1 MLYFYDGQIRRYL
14 LQISR
19 LLSNFVVRYGD
30 GTLNRVPV
38 MYGDQD
44 RQVANIINQ
53 NSENSLQ
60 SAPKI
65 AIYVSD
71 LQLDRNRMGDS
82 SFVGKMHIRERDFDD
97 VNNEY
102 LQQQGGSYT
111 IERLMPTPFKLTVKA
126 DIWSTSTDQ
135 KLQILE
141 QLLVLFNPSLEIQ
154 TTDNFVDW
162 TSLSVVDLTNV
173 IFSSRSVPTGT
184 NTAIDIA
191 TLSLETPI
199 WLTPPAKV
207 KKLGVVT
214 NIISSIFGNI
224 GNPTADYMTGLGN
237 DPNTGFPDI
246 SDKMFTH
253 KSTNGNFDIIVIDGC
268 ITVVEPTN
276 STSIVNWTVVF
287 DQAVGVEKYRPS
299 LSKIYLLQQDG
310 TEVVGYI
317 TLDPF
322 DETCLSVAWDEDTY
336 PANTGI
342 DSWGVLEDEPG
353 YNAVGSFRQSPPGLS
368 NFDAI
373 IDPQK
378 TGPRG
383 SGLPNAETGQRYLLV
398 DDIGAVGN
406 DDGAD
411 AWKANNG
418 DDLIAHANDIIEWQE
433 DHWEVIFNSQA
444 ANDKLICQTNLKT
457 LVQYKWDGISWSK
470 SFEGEYKRG
479 DWRLVL

>member
-19 LLSNFVVRYGD
+19 LLSNFAIRYGD

-44 RQVANIINQ
+44 RQVASIINQ
-53 NSENSLQ
+53 NSENTVQ

-65 AIYVSD
+65 AVYVTG
-71 LQLDRNRMGDS
+71 LELDRNRMSDS
-82 SFVGKMHIRERDFDD
+82 SFVGKIHVRERDFDD

-102 LQQQGGSYT
+102 LNTQGGSYT
-111 IERLMPTPFKLTVKA
+111 VERIMPTPFKLTVKV

-154 TTDNFVDW
+154 TTDNYIDW

-184 NTAIDIA
+184 ATAIDIA
-191 TLSLETPI
+191 TLTLETPI

-214 NIISSIFGNI
+214 NIISSIFGSI
-224 GNPTADYMTGLGN
+224 GAPVADYMTGLGS
-237 DPNTGFPDI
+237 DPNTGFPEI
-246 SDKMFTH
+246 SGKLFTH
-253 KSTNGNFDIIVIDGC
+253 KSTNGNFDIVVLDGC
-268 ITVVEPTN
+268 IRAIEPVNNTN
-276 STSIVNWTVVF
+276 IVNWRMVF
-287 DQAVGVEKYRPS
+287 DQGVGVNQYRPS
-299 LSKIYLLQQDG
+299 LSKIYLLQADG

-322 DETCLSVAWDEDTY
+322 DETCLSVNWDADTY
-336 PANTGI
+336 PTNTGI
-342 DSWGVLEDEPG
+342 DSWGILSSEPG
-353 YNAVGSFRQSPPGLS
+353 YNPGDSYRGANPGLT
-368 NFDAI
+368 NFDAV

-383 SGLPNAETGQRYLLV
+383 SGLPAAVTGQRYLLV
-398 DDIGAVGN
+398 DDIGDPTN
-406 DDGAD
+406 QDGAD
-411 AWKANNG
+411 AWKSDTG
-418 DDLIAHANDIIEWQE
+418 VDLIAHANDIIEWQQ
-433 DHWEVIFNSQA
+433 DHWEVIFDSQL
-444 ANDKLICQTNLKT
+444 ANDKLIYQTNLKT
-457 LVQYKWDGISWSK
+457 LVQYKWDGMTWSK
-470 SFEGEYKRG
+470 SFEGDYKRG

>member
-224 GNPTADYMTGLGN
+224 GNPTADYMTGLGS
-237 DPNTGFPDI
+237 DPNNGFPDI
-246 SDKMFTH
+246 SDKLFTH

-276 STSIVNWTVVF
+276 STSIVNWNVVF
-287 DQAVGVEKYRPS
+287 DQAVGAEKYRPS

-322 DETCLSVAWDEDTY
+322 DETCLSVNWDEDTY

-353 YNAVGSFRQSPPGLS
+353 YNVVGSFRQSPPGLS

-411 AWKANNG
+411 AWKSDNN